1 MLPVKCLLLETG
13 EVIIGFVRN
22 NYLSYTI
29 IDAQACIINVEE
41 GQMNVNLA
49 PWIPYAKEYTFK
61 INKNKVISCF
71 DARPQLEQNFKV
83 QTGNRERGK

>member
-1 MLPVKCLLLETG
+1 
-13 EVIIGFVRN
+13 
-22 NYLSYTI
+22 
-29 IDAQACIINVEE
+29 
-41 GQMNVNLA
+41 MNVNLA

>member
-1 MLPVKCLLLETG
+1 
-13 EVIIGFVRN
+13 
-22 NYLSYTI
+22 
-29 IDAQACIINVEE
+29 
-41 GQMNVNLA
+41 MNVNLA

-61 INKNKVISCF
+61 INKSKVISCF